1 MTYGYRVLQVQI
13 FPIMPWSSCLEQYH
27 HCWTTEA
34 NWSANYILLDLSMN
48 VAFLLGS
55 IVCFWDNKWG
65 MPQYQTHQ
73 SHVLK
78 SSTFKSTDIYIYL
91 ISMLITSEVIV
102 WNQVALYVVLS
113 GHDLTDKRNG
123 LVGLYNSFWK
133 NVPSTVQYFN
143 ICIGAKY
150 NFPE

>member
-1 MTYGYRVLQVQI
+1 ML
-13 FPIMPWSSCLEQYH
+13 P
-27 HCWTTEA
+27 
-34 NWSANYILLDLSMN
+34 
-48 VAFLLGS
+48 FLLGS
-55 IVCFWDNKWG
+55 IVCFWDDKWG